1 MTVVVILIAVILMTL
16 AGWMRAAGSAVARV
30 PRADAL
36 KAASEDVRGAESV
49 SALLEDRESISPAV
63 GAVGSGLLILSAAL
77 AVSVSVDEARSIDPV
92 WIALA
97 TGLVVFV
104 IGDLIPRRLGPA
116 RPHLIAYRS
125 AALLRAAVRL
135 GGWASDLISEPDEDH
150 QPGAETDEDDY
161 SDEHERELIDSVLEF
176 SETLVREVMTPRP
189 DMVTVPVTAT
199 LEELITIS
207 TEEGFSRM
215 PVVSESDIVGLVI
228 VKDLLPMFGE
238 AERPSTVA
246 EVMRPVD
253 FVPENKLASVLLG
266 EMQAGHVHQMM
277 VVDEYGD
284 VTGLITIED
293 LLEELVG
300 EITDET
306 DDDEAMLVRLS
317 DGRWSVDARL
327 PVEDLADELD
337 VELPDDEWDTVGGL
351 VLAVAERVPEEGE
364 MFQVG
369 DLVFTVAR
377 MQGRRVSE
385 LTVAHQPVVESA

>member
-1 MTVVVILIAVILMTL
+1 MTVLAILIAVILMTL
-16 AGWMRAAGSAVARV
+16 AGWMRAAGSAVSRV

-36 KAASEDVRGAESV
+36 RAASEDVRGAESV
-49 SALLEDRESISPAV
+49 ASLLDDRESISPAV
-63 GAVGSGLLILSAAL
+63 GAVGSGLLIMSAAL
-77 AVSVSVDEARSIDPV
+77 AVSVFVAGTPSVDPV

-116 RPHLIAYRS
+116 RPHQIAYRS
-125 AALLRAAVRL
+125 AALLRAAVRF
-135 GGWASDLISEPDEDH
+135 GGWANDLISEPEEDH
-150 QPGAETDEDDY
+150 DPEDETDLDDH

-199 LEELITIS
+199 LEELISIS

-215 PVVSESDIVGLVI
+215 PVVSDSDIVGLVI

-266 EMQAGHVHQMM
+266 EMQSGHVHQMM

-306 DDDEAMLVRLS
+306 DDDESMLVRLS
-317 DGRWSVDARL
+317 DGRWFVDARL
-327 PVEDLADELD
+327 PVEDLADELE

-364 MFQVG
+364 EFQVG
-369 DLVFTVAR
+369 ELLFTVAR

-385 LTVAHQPVVESA
+385 LTVAHRPAVETA